1 VTGQFAAADHMLTA
15 RENLVLMGVSCAT
28 SPPPVTA
35 DPFDTPD
42 LHEAADHRLLT
53 FGMYAGSTS
62 P

>member
-1 VTGQFAAADHMLTA
+1 MLTA